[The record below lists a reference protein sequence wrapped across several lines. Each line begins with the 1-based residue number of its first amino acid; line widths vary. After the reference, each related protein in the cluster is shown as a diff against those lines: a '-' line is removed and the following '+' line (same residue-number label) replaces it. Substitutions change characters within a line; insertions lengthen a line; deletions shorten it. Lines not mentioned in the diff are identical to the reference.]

1 MTVLDIVKMSCTKE
15 GESISDFEYAIAVD
29 EAAVEIKNYCNLTGD
44 IPDGL
49 KYTWANMAIDL
60 VLYRHYRTKET
71 LGDDGQRGLESRPI
85 ASMSIGDT
93 SVTFGTTNS
102 SDGLYIE
109 AKSHVA
115 NLDDLLM
122 NYKDQLNKYRK
133 MVW

>member
-15 GESISDFEYAIAVD
+15 GEAISDFEYAVAID
-29 EAAVEIKNYCNLTGD
+29 EAAVEIKNYCNITGD

-49 KYTWANMAIDL
+49 KYTWANMAVDL
-60 VLYRHYRTKET
+60 VLYRYYRNKET
-71 LGDDGQRGLESRPI
+71 LGADGKNSLQPSLVS
-85 ASMSIGDT
+85 SMSIGDT
-93 SVTFGTTNS
+93 SVTFGKAGS
-102 SDGLYIE
+102 SDGAYSE
-109 AKSHVA
+109 AKAHVA